1 VKKEAQVNLAGD
13 VLVYGLVDGKHARV
27 DLAGVSPLMGLGVGD
42 FTVGRAALK
51 AASSKIV
58 KHETTCSNNQHVFIL
73 FSFDTFG
80 FLTPDA

>member
-1 VKKEAQVNLAGD
+1 
-13 VLVYGLVDGKHARV
+13 
-27 DLAGVSPLMGLGVGD
+27 MGLGVGD

-51 AASSKIV
+51 AASSKMV